1 MMRNE
6 GKKKK
11 LLTFVFSLLLIG
23 LYFVIFR
30 FSADDAESSSN
41 LSMRVSEHVVRLYH
55 RLSCRPENGEII
67 SAAAAAAEGVIRKL
81 AHFTEYMALGFL
93 GTLIWDMWVDRRSR
107 CFLLVLAQLFLSAG
121 ADEVHQYFV
130 PGRHASIWDVL
141 IDVSGGIVG
150 MMAVFCLKGIVE
162 QWNHIRERESKICF

>member
-1 MMRNE
+1 MMRND

-55 RLSCRPENGEII
+55 RLS
-67 SAAAAAAEGVIRKL
+67 
-81 AHFTEYMALGFL
+81 
-93 GTLIWDMWVDRRSR
+93 DRRTGR
-107 CFLLVLAQLFLSAG
+107 LFLPQRLRQKA
-121 ADEVHQYFV
+121 
-130 PGRHASIWDVL
+130 
-141 IDVSGGIVG
+141 
-150 MMAVFCLKGIVE
+150 
-162 QWNHIRERESKICF
+162 

>member
-1 MMRNE
+1 MMRND

-93 GTLIWDMWVDRRSR
+93 SPHMGYVGGQARQMLPACSGAA
-107 CFLLVLAQLFLSAG
+107 FSLSG
-121 ADEVHQYFV
+121 
-130 PGRHASIWDVL
+130 
-141 IDVSGGIVG
+141 SG
-150 MMAVFCLKGIVE
+150 
-162 QWNHIRERESKICF
+162 

>member
-1 MMRNE
+1 MMQNDS
-6 GKKKK
+6 KKRMF
-11 LLTFVFSLLLIG
+11 LTFVFSLLLIG
-23 LYFVIFR
+23 LYVMIFR

-41 LSMRVSEHVVRLYH
+41 LSMRVSEHVVRLYY
-55 RLSCRPENGEII
+55 RLSSRPGDGEVI

-93 GTLIWDMWVDRRSR
+93 GTLLWDMWVDRRVR
-107 CFLLVLAQLFLSAG
+107 CFLLVLAQLLASAG
-121 ADEVHQYFV
+121 ADEFHQYFV
-130 PGRHASIWDVL
+130 PGRHASVRDVL

-150 MMAVFCLKGIVE
+150 MAAVFCLKGIVE